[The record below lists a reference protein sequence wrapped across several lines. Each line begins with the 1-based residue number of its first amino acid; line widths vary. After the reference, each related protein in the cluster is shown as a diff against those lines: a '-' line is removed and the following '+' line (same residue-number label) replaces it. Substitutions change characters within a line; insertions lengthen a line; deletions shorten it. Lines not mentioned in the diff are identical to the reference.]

1 VLRVDTATG
10 RRGLVHELHIA
21 GPVGAGGLT
30 GVHVSVDGASVVCTS
45 DRYFSDLLLIEG
57 LR

>member
-1 VLRVDTATG
+1 
-10 RRGLVHELHIA
+10 VHELHIA

-30 GVHVSVDGASVVCTS
+30 GVHVSVDGASVVYTS